1 MFAPFFSALI
11 LCAVCQLICC
21 LVPLC
26 LRQHALACSVRVR
39 FVSLC
44 ESHSD
49 VMICSSC
56 VELENIYCTE
66 TSGFSLF
73 CLMELLVWL
82 SCGLVGLFQPSNRK
96 AKHLQLDFFLRRCA
110 AFSTVWKLSI
120 IKSSNLHPSA
130 LVWSFAHVYSTYI
143 YVYMC
148 ICVCILWVCGRG
160 EGGKLTKWTAGTIS
174 SPRPWRELKIRQ
186 SRKRLRKQ
194 SILQMEGERESGS
207 SLFYIFYSP
216 HTLWLSVCT

>member
-26 LRQHALACSVRVR
+26 LRQHALARSVRVR

-56 VELENIYCTE
+56 VELEIIYCTE

-73 CLMELLVWL
+73 SLMELLVWL

-96 AKHLQLDFFLRRCA
+96 AKHLQLDFSSGDVLLFPLCENCPSLNPA
-110 AFSTVWKLSI
+110 TSTL
-120 IKSSNLHPSA
+120 LP
-130 LVWSFAHVYSTYI
+130 
-143 YVYMC
+143 
-148 ICVCILWVCGRG
+148 
-160 EGGKLTKWTAGTIS
+160 
-174 SPRPWRELKIRQ
+174 
-186 SRKRLRKQ
+186 
-194 SILQMEGERESGS
+194 
-207 SLFYIFYSP
+207 
-216 HTLWLSVCT
+216 